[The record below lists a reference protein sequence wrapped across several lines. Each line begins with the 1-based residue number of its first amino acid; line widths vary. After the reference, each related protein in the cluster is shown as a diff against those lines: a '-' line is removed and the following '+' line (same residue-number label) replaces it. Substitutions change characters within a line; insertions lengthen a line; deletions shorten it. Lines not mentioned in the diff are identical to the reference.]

1 MFEITIKGET
11 LGELGKNMLDMA
23 RLYKAYDI
31 YQADDAAREEMQ
43 AERKGKTP
51 PKTPAKSEAPDPKVE
66 PELPF
71 IKEYTAADEEDTP
84 PEPMP
89 VGATAVVDAGTGQP
103 VSQIITAEFVDVE
116 PVKQM
121 TMTDVKV
128 AAAKL
133 AAKDTPK
140 LASILKKYNAAKLSE
155 VAPDALGD
163 FAGEVMDALG

>member
-1 MFEITIKGET
+1 MLQLDIETAQTKENKMFEITIKGET
-11 LGELGKNMLDMA
+11 EDELFSNLADLAA
-23 RLYKAYDI
+23 RLAGPHQPLRSRKA
-31 YQADDAAREEMQ
+31 
-43 AERKGKTP
+43 
-51 PKTPAKSEAPDPKVE
+51 PAKAEAPAE
-66 PELPF
+66 
-71 IKEYTAADEEDTP
+71 KEYTAADEEDSP
-84 PEPMP
+84 PQPMP
-89 VGATAVVDAGTGQP
+89 AGANAVVDAGTGQP
-103 VSQIITAEFVDVE
+103 VAEIITAEFVEAE

-133 AAKDTPK
+133 AATDTPK

>member
-11 LGELGKNMLDMA
+11 EDELFSNLADLAA
-23 RLYKAYDI
+23 RLAGPHQPLRSRKA
-31 YQADDAAREEMQ
+31 
-43 AERKGKTP
+43 T
-51 PKTPAKSEAPDPKVE
+51 AKAEAPDPKVE

>member
-11 LGELGKNMLDMA
+11 LTILAGNLQHMA
-23 RLYKAYDI
+23 EQFSRTPSGSAIERALTKTRKAMVS
-31 YQADDAAREEMQ
+31 APNPE
-43 AERKGKTP
+43 P
-51 PKTPAKSEAPDPKVE
+51 APDPKVE

>member
-11 LGELGKNMLDMA
+11 MSELGKNMLDAA

-43 AERKGKTP
+43 AQRKAAARKQT
-51 PKTPAKSEAPDPKVE
+51 TEPAKAEE
-66 PELPF
+66 PVV
-71 IKEYTAADEEDTP
+71 KEYTAADEEDVP

-89 VGATAVVDAGTGQP
+89 VGATAVVDAGTGRP
-103 VSQIITAEFVDVE
+103 VEQVVGEIVEDE

-121 TMTDVKV
+121 TMNDVKV
-128 AAAKL
+128 AAVKL
-133 AAKDTPK
+133 AAKDTPLLGK
-140 LASILKKYNAAKLSE
+140 ILKKYNAAKLSE